1 MYYLEREKIFL
12 ILGAV
17 LSILLLFLFFIL
29 PTFNDMA
36 TLREK
41 IEEKRDDLKILED
54 LREEYLT
61 SKEAIIVAKESAI
74 GQKEQA
80 VLLSAIEKLV
90 LNAGIDKK
98 SVTINSRSKALLPSL
113 SKNEVELRFKNVSR
127 KNLRNL
133 ITSLNTYSQILH
145 ITKLHIKTRYD
156 NPSLL
161 DGTIDLSVLEKG

>member
-1 MYYLEREKIFL
+1 M
-12 ILGAV
+12 
-17 LSILLLFLFFIL
+17 
-29 PTFNDMA
+29 T

-61 SKEAIIVAKESAI
+61 SKEAIILAKESAI
-74 GQKEQA
+74 GQKEKA

-133 ITSLNTYSQILH
+133 VTSLNTYSQILH

-161 DGTIDLSVLEKG
+161 DGTIDLSVLEK

>member
-54 LREEYLT
+54 LREAYLS
-61 SKEAIIVAKESAI
+61 SKEAVILAKESAI
-74 GQKEQA
+74 GQKEKA

-98 SVTINSRSKALLPSL
+98 SVTINSRSKVLLPSL

-161 DGTIDLSVLEKG
+161 DGTIDLAVLEK

>member
-17 LSILLLFLFFIL
+17 LAIVLLLLFFIL

-54 LREEYLT
+54 LREAYLS
-61 SKEAIIVAKESAI
+61 SKEAIILAKESAI
-74 GQKEQA
+74 GQNEKA
-80 VLLSAIEKLV
+80 VLLSAIEKLA

-98 SVTINSRSKALLPSL
+98 SVTIDSRSKAILPSL

-127 KNLRNL
+127 KNLHNL
-133 ITSLNTYSQILH
+133 VTSLNTYSQTLH

-161 DGTIDLSVLEKG
+161 DGTIDLSVLEK